1 MSFFISEAMAEAGP
15 AAAEAPPAILQFLPL
30 VVLAVV
36 FYFLLLRPQNKRTK
50 EHKNLLTSL
59 TKGDE
64 VLTNGGIVGK
74 VVKVV
79 DEGFVVLQVAD
90 NLELKFQKG
99 AISSSLPKGTM
110 KAI

>member
-1 MSFFISEAMAEAGP
+1 MSFFISEAMAEAGSV
-15 AAAEAPPAILQFLPL
+15 AAEAPAAIFQFLPL

-36 FYFLLLRPQNKRTK
+36 FYFLLLRPQNKRSK
-50 EHKNLLTSL
+50 DHKNLLADLS
-59 TKGDE
+59 KGDE
-64 VLTNGGIVGK
+64 VLTNGGIVGR